1 MYARPSQGILEGMRK
16 RVLTSILIA
25 LSVALGALTAD
36 AGPKKPKPQEED
48 ATTAAAREAFLAGTA
63 AVKAGQWS
71 EALAQFEKASSL
83 KAAPIVTFN
92 IGYCQRALG
101 RYVLARASFTRV
113 LADTAG
119 LPDAQVEE
127 ARTYVAEIDKLL
139 ARVKITLDPPTAR
152 IAIDGRPLV
161 PFDDGTS
168 GLLVAGVAP
177 AGEGKPPPS
186 AVFDVVIDPGVHLIQ
201 ASRPGHADALI
212 NKTFAPGAR
221 EELPLKLDAL
231 PASIHVECDQPR
243 AVVLVDDRDVGMA
256 PIDITR
262 PAGRY
267 RIQVVKKG
275 FISYDTT
282 LELAAG
288 QRANLMARMT
298 REQEPITKKWW
309 FWGGTAAVVAGGLT
323 AAYLLTRPEPS
334 PPPYEPGTLNWL
346 AQPR

>member
-1 MYARPSQGILEGMRK
+1 MRTG
-16 RVLTSILIA
+16 VLTSVLLA
-25 LSVALGALTAD
+25 LSMVFGAVSAD
-36 AGPKKPKPQEED
+36 AGPKKPKKEEAED
-48 ATTAAAREAFLAGTA
+48 ATTAQAREAFLAGTA

-83 KAAPIVTFN
+83 KSAPIVTFN

-101 RYVLARASFTRV
+101 RYVLARSSFGKV
-113 LADTAG
+113 LHDPAG

-127 ARTYVAEIDKLL
+127 TRTYLAEIDKLL

-152 IAIDGRPLV
+152 IAVDGRPLV
-161 PFDDGTS
+161 AFDGAEP

-177 AGEGKPPPS
+177 AGEGKPPPGP
-186 AVFDVVIDPGVHLIQ
+186 VFEVVIDPGVHLIQ
-201 ASRPGHADALI
+201 ASRPGHSDALV
-212 NKTFAPGAR
+212 NRTFTPGAR

-231 PASIHVECDQPR
+231 PATIHVESDQPK
-243 AVVLVDDRDVGMA
+243 AVVVIDDRDVGLA

-267 RIQVVKKG
+267 RVQVVKRG
-275 FISYDTT
+275 FVSYDST
-282 LELAAG
+282 LELTPG
-288 QRANLMARMT
+288 QRANLVARLA

-309 FWGGTAAVVAGGLT
+309 FWGGTAAVVAGGIT
-323 AAYLLTRPEPS
+323 AAYLLTRPEAS
-334 PPPYEPGTLNWL
+334 PPPYDAGNLNWL